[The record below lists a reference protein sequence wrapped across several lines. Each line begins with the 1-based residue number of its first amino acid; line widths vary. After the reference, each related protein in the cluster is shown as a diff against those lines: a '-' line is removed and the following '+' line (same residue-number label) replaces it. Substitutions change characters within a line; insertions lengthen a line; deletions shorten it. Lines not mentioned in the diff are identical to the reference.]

1 MVKYFDEEWP
11 KEEEMLNI
19 GLKMSRQN
27 KADRKKVKRVFCIG
41 NGESRQGFDL
51 EKLRQHGTIYG
62 CNAIYRDFMP
72 DVLTAVDHG
81 IMHEIYHAGLAQKI
95 PCYFRDWT
103 KVPAMTYESML
114 YGAMDKTEA
123 DITLKKVLR
132 SNDKGDSKEYVMHGS
147 NIQGIVNMIKKDPK
161 KFNDDLFTLE
171 KKEINHATI
180 KVSWIKEP
188 DMSTSLADITKRE
201 DGKTG
206 DHGWAC
212 GASSGQVAIHREKP
226 DEVYLIGHDLH
237 SATDKVNNLY
247 KGTKHY
253 VAPENGPTPAV
264 NWINQWYTLADWNP
278 DIKFIKVNRFNDGRD
293 LVNGPIKEWN
303 ERKNITYTDYSTLD
317 NLV

>member
-11 KEEEMLNI
+11 KEEEILNI

-51 EKLRQHGTIYG
+51 EKLRPHGKIYG

-81 IMHEIYHAGLAQKI
+81 IMHEIYHAGVAQKI

-103 KVPAMTYESML
+103 KVPAMTYEPML
-114 YGAMDKTEA
+114 YGGMNKLEA
-123 DITLKKVLR
+123 DEHLKNVLR
-132 SNDKGDSKEYVMHGS
+132 SNEQGDSKEYVMHGS
-147 NIQGIVNMIKKDPK
+147 NIQGIVNMIKREPDKFKKDILK
-161 KFNDDLFTLE
+161 LE

-188 DMSTSLADITKRE
+188 DYSHSLTDVMK
-201 DGKTG
+201 KK

-212 GASSGQVAIHREKP
+212 GASSGYVAIHNEKP

-253 VAPENGPTPAV
+253 VAPENGPTPAI
-264 NWINQWYTLADWNP
+264 NWINQRDTLADWDPNV
-278 DIKFIKVNRFNDGRD
+278 KFIKVNRFNDGRD
-293 LVNGPIKEWN
+293 LINGPIKEWN

>member
-1 MVKYFDEEWP
+1 MDGGKIHKIP
-11 KEEEMLNI
+11 GK
-19 GLKMSRQN
+19 
-27 KADRKKVKRVFCIG
+27 VFCIG
-41 NGESRQGFDL
+41 NGESRKGFDL
-51 EKLRQHGTIYG
+51 ETLRPHGKIYG

-81 IMHEIYHAGLAQKI
+81 IMHEIYHAGVAQKI

-103 KVPAMTYESML
+103 KVPRMTYESML
-114 YGAMDKTEA
+114 MGGITNLEEA
-123 DITLKKVLR
+123 KDALDKVLI
-132 SNDKGDSKEYVMHGS
+132 SNHIGDSKEYVMHGS
-147 NIQGIVNMIKKDPK
+147 KLSGVIDLIKREPDKFKKDIMY
-161 KFNDDLFTLE
+161 LE

-188 DMSTSLADITKRE
+188 DYSVSLTDIMTEKDKPR
-201 DGKTG
+201 

-212 GASSGQVAIHREKP
+212 GASAGYVAIHREQP

-253 VAPENGPTPAV
+253 VAPENGPTPGI

-278 DIKFIKVNRFNDGRD
+278 NTKFIKINRYNDGRD
-293 LVNGPIKEWN
+293 KVNGPIDEWK
-303 ERKNITYTDYSTLD
+303 ERKNITYADYSTLD
-317 NLV
+317 NLA

>member
-1 MVKYFDEEWP
+1 
-11 KEEEMLNI
+11 
-19 GLKMSRQN
+19 
-27 KADRKKVKRVFCIG
+27 
-41 NGESRQGFDL
+41 
-51 EKLRQHGTIYG
+51 
-62 CNAIYRDFMP
+62 MP

-81 IMHEIYHAGLAQKI
+81 IMHEIYHAGVAQKI

-114 YGAMDKTEA
+114 YAGADKVEA
-123 DITLKKVLR
+123 DEHLKYVLK
-132 SNDKGDSKEYVMHGS
+132 SNDRGDSKEYVMHGS
-147 NIQGIVNMIKKDPK
+147 NIQGIVNMIKREPDKFKKDIIH
-161 KFNDDLFTLE
+161 LE

-188 DMSTSLADITKRE
+188 DKSVSLTDIMTEK
-201 DGKTG
+201 GKPR

-212 GASSGQVAIHREKP
+212 GASAGYVAIHREKP

>member
-11 KEEEMLNI
+11 KEEEILNI

-51 EKLRQHGTIYG
+51 DKLKPFGKIYG
-62 CNAIYRDFMP
+62 CNAIYRDYMP

-81 IMHEIYHAGLAQKI
+81 IMHEIYHAGIAQKI

-103 KVPAMTYESML
+103 KVPAMMYDTMIAD
-114 YGAMDKTEA
+114 GMNKIEA
-123 DITLKKVLR
+123 DEHLKHVLVTNER
-132 SNDKGDSKEYVMHGS
+132 GDSKEYVMHGS
-147 NIQGIVNMIKKDPK
+147 NLRGIVDMIKREPNKYKKDIIH
-161 KFNDDLFTLE
+161 LQ

-188 DMSTSLADITKRE
+188 DHSVSLTDIMTENDKPR
-201 DGKTG
+201 

-212 GASSGQVAIHREKP
+212 GASSGYVAIHREQP

-237 SATDKVNNLY
+237 STTDKVNNLY

-253 VAPENGPTPAV
+253 VAPENGPTPGV
-264 NWINQWYTLADWNP
+264 NWINQWYTLADWFPNV
-278 DIKFIKVNRFNDGRD
+278 KFIKINRYNDGRD
-293 LVNGPIKEWN
+293 LVNGPIKEW
-303 ERKNITYTDYSTLD
+303 ESRTNIIYADYSTLD
-317 NLV
+317 NLA

>member
-1 MVKYFDEEWP
+1 M
-11 KEEEMLNI
+11 
-19 GLKMSRQN
+19 
-27 KADRKKVKRVFCIG
+27 KRVFCIG

-51 EKLRQHGTIYG
+51 DKLKPFGKIYG
-62 CNAIYRDFMP
+62 CNAIYRDYMP

-81 IMHEIYHAGLAQKI
+81 IMHEIYHAGVAQKI

-103 KVPAMTYESML
+103 KVPAMTYEPML
-114 YGAMDKTEA
+114 MGGISNLEEAKDALDKA
-123 DITLKKVLR
+123 LI
-132 SNDKGDSKEYVMHGS
+132 SNDRGDSKEYVMHGS
-147 NIQGIVNMIKKDPK
+147 NIQGIVNMIKREPDKFKKDI
-161 KFNDDLFTLE
+161 LLLE

-188 DMSTSLADITKRE
+188 DYSHSLSDVMKKR
-201 DGKTG
+201 

-212 GASSGQVAIHREKP
+212 GASAGYVAIHREQP

-253 VAPENGPTPAV
+253 VAPENGPTPAI

-293 LVNGPIKEWN
+293 LINGPIKEWS

-317 NLV
+317 NLA

>member
-51 EKLRQHGTIYG
+51 DKLKPFGKIYG
-62 CNAIYRDFMP
+62 CNAIYRDYMP

-81 IMHEIYHAGLAQKI
+81 IMHEIYHAGIAQKI

-103 KVPAMTYESML
+103 KVPAMMYDTMIAD
-114 YGAMDKTEA
+114 GMNKIEA
-123 DITLKKVLR
+123 DEHLKHVLVTNER
-132 SNDKGDSKEYVMHGS
+132 GDSKEYVMHGS
-147 NIQGIVNMIKKDPK
+147 NLRGIVDMIKREPNKYKKDIIH
-161 KFNDDLFTLE
+161 LQ

-188 DMSTSLADITKRE
+188 DHSVSLTDIMTENDKPR
-201 DGKTG
+201 

-212 GASSGQVAIHREKP
+212 GASSGYVAIHREQP

-237 SATDKVNNLY
+237 STTDKVNNLY

-253 VAPENGPTPAV
+253 VAPENGPTPGV
-264 NWINQWYTLADWNP
+264 NWINQWYTLADWFPNV
-278 DIKFIKVNRFNDGRD
+278 KFIKINRYNDGRD
-293 LVNGPIKEWN
+293 LVNGPIKEW
-303 ERKNITYTDYSTLD
+303 ESRTNIIYADYSTLD
-317 NLV
+317 NLA

>member
-81 IMHEIYHAGLAQKI
+81 IMHEIYHAGVAQKI

-103 KVPAMTYESML
+103 KVPAMTYETML
-114 YGAMDKTEA
+114 YAGADKLEA
-123 DITLKKVLR
+123 DEHLKYVLK
-132 SNDKGDSKEYVMHGS
+132 SNDRGDSKEYVMHGS
-147 NIQGIVNMIKKDPK
+147 NIQGIVNMIKREPDKFKKDIMY
-161 KFNDDLFTLE
+161 LE

-180 KVSWIKEP
+180 KVS
-188 DMSTSLADITKRE
+188 
-201 DGKTG
+201 G
-206 DHGWAC
+206 
-212 GASSGQVAIHREKP
+212 
-226 DEVYLIGHDLH
+226 
-237 SATDKVNNLY
+237 
-247 KGTKHY
+247 
-253 VAPENGPTPAV
+253 
-264 NWINQWYTLADWNP
+264 
-278 DIKFIKVNRFNDGRD
+278 
-293 LVNGPIKEWN
+293 
-303 ERKNITYTDYSTLD
+303 
-317 NLV
+317 

>member
-1 MVKYFDEEWP
+1 M
-11 KEEEMLNI
+11 
-19 GLKMSRQN
+19 
-27 KADRKKVKRVFCIG
+27 KRVFCIG

-51 EKLRQHGTIYG
+51 DKLKPFGKIYG
-62 CNAIYRDFMP
+62 CNAIYRDYMP

-81 IMHEIYHAGLAQKI
+81 IMHEIYHAGVAQKI

-114 YGAMDKTEA
+114 YAGADKVEA
-123 DITLKKVLR
+123 DEHLKYVLK
-132 SNDKGDSKEYVMHGS
+132 SNDRGDSKEYVMHGS
-147 NIQGIVNMIKKDPK
+147 NIQGIVNMIKREPDKFKKDIMH
-161 KFNDDLFTLE
+161 LE

-188 DMSTSLADITKRE
+188 DYSVSLTDIMTEKDKPR
-201 DGKTG
+201 

-212 GASSGQVAIHREKP
+212 GASAGYVAIHREKP

-278 DIKFIKVNRFNDGRD
+278 DVKFIKVNRYNDGRD

>member
-1 MVKYFDEEWP
+1 M
-11 KEEEMLNI
+11 
-19 GLKMSRQN
+19 
-27 KADRKKVKRVFCIG
+27 KRVFCIG

-51 EKLRQHGTIYG
+51 EKLRHHGTIYG

-81 IMHEIYHAGLAQKI
+81 IMHEIYHACVAQKI

-103 KVPAMTYESML
+103 KVPAMTYETML
-114 YGAMDKTEA
+114 YAGADKVEA
-123 DITLKKVLR
+123 DEHLKYVLK
-132 SNDKGDSKEYVMHGS
+132 SNDRGDSKEYVMHGS
-147 NIQGIVNMIKKDPK
+147 NIQGIVNMIKREPDKFKKDIMY
-161 KFNDDLFTLE
+161 LE

-188 DMSTSLADITKRE
+188 DYSISLTDIMTEKNKPR
-201 DGKTG
+201 

-212 GASSGQVAIHREKP
+212 GASAGYVAIHREKP

-264 NWINQWYTLADWNP
+264 NWINQWYTLADWYP
-278 DIKFIKVNRFNDGRD
+278 DVKFIKVNRFNDGRD